1 MNPQIVYTDGKER
14 FITELVDAED
24 MNDRMEEILQDRF
37 TIVCIL
43 F

>member
-14 FITELVDAED
+14 FITEPVEGDD
-24 MNDRMEEILQDRF
+24 MMERLKEILQDRF